1 MQLNHITTNIRL
13 RSPWEAIDLG
23 FAMTQHY
30 WRNIFPSWLLL
41 LLTFTSVIW
50 LITPNAYKH
59 YTPLILWWL
68 KPLYDRVLLHIYSRQ
83 LFNEPLTAASIFSSL
98 PHLITKTGLL
108 GALTWRR
115 LSLSRGFNLA
125 IWQLEQLRGKAVR
138 DRQRLL
144 HLQTHS
150 QALWLTIGAIH
161 LEYVIIVSTYALIFM
176 LDPSQYTGKLL
187 GSLVIDSYNEEIRY
201 WGSLLYL
208 GIYAV
213 AIFIIEPLYIAASF
227 SLYLNRRTQLEAWDI
242 ELAFRSLNER
252 LMQRATMPHL
262 IKTTVGLLCIGCTFL
277 LLSATS
283 MNALAAPQQDTHDEP
298 VASQPLPPAAAKAEI
313 EKIMQRDEFNQ
324 VRTIKHWQ
332 PKKQSTE
339 IHDPKTI
346 SQNLQVLFANILK
359 GILWIA
365 AIILIVLG
373 IVYRQ
378 QILNKLRPR
387 QRKTLN
393 NMPPDIL
400 FGMDIRPESLPDDI
414 ATECQRLWHE
424 GQQREALSLLYRA
437 ALMYLTRHDQLP
449 IHASHTEGDILQLA
463 RQYLTGHRIAWLTTV
478 TYIWQELAYAHRPPA
493 DQRIMPLFKD
503 WLQFSTPTSSNE
515 VTT

>member
-30 WRNIFPSWLLL
+30 WRSIIPSWLLL
-41 LLTFTSVIW
+41 LLTFIVIIW
-50 LITPNAYKH
+50 SITPDDYKN
-59 YTPLILWWL
+59 YTPLILWWF
-68 KPLYDRVLLHIYSRQ
+68 KPFYDRLLLHIYSRQ
-83 LFNEPLTAASIFSSL
+83 LFNEPLTTANIFSSL

-125 IWQLEQLRGKAVR
+125 IWQLEQLRGRAVR

-150 QALWLTIGAIH
+150 QALWLTIGSIH
-161 LEYVIIVSTYALIFM
+161 LEYVVIVSIYALIFM

-187 GSLVIDSYNEEIRY
+187 TSLVIDSYNEEVRY

-208 GIYAV
+208 GIYAM

-252 LMQRATMPHL
+252 LMQRATTSH
-262 IKTTVGLLCIGCTFL
+262 IVKTTVGLLSIGCTFL
-277 LLSATS
+277 LLSAS
-283 MNALAAPQQDTHDEP
+283 PMNALAASQQDTHDEP
-298 VASQPLPPAAAKAEI
+298 IASQPLPPTAAKTQI
-313 EKIMQRDEFNQ
+313 ENIMQRDELNQ
-324 VRTIKHWQ
+324 MRTIKHWQ
-332 PKKQSTE
+332 AKKQSKETQ
-339 IHDPKTI
+339 DPKEI
-346 SQNLQVLFANILK
+346 SQNLQILLANILK

-365 AIILIVLG
+365 AIILIILG

-378 QILNKLRPR
+378 QILNKLRPSY
-387 QRKTLN
+387 RKTIKN
-393 NMPPDIL
+393 IPPDIL

-414 ATECQRLWHE
+414 TTECQRLWYE

-437 ALMYLTRHDQLP
+437 ALMYLTRHDRLP

-463 RQYLTGHRIAWLTTV
+463 RQYLTGHRIAWLTTL
-478 TYIWQELAYAHRPPA
+478 TYSWQELAYAHRSPA
-493 DQRIMPLFKD
+493 NQRILSLFED
-503 WLQFSTPTSSNE
+503 WQKFSISTFTHE
-515 VTT
+515 VAP